1 MTAAFTFERLHHV
14 QLDIPAGAEDEC
26 RAFWGGVL
34 GMTEIEKPPVLAARG
49 GCWFRG
55 GGLEIHLGVTPD
67 FRPSLK
73 GHPGIQ
79 VSDLDALAQ
88 RLEAHGHEVVRDDNL
103 PGHRRFHTSDRLGNR
118 LEFLEPLAVATGA

>member
-1 MTAAFTFERLHHV
+1 MTAEFTLERLHHV

-34 GMTEIEKPPVLAARG
+34 GMTEVEKPPVLAARG

-55 GGLEIHLGVTPD
+55 GGLEVHLGVTPD

-79 VSDLDALAQ
+79 VSALDALAR
-88 RLEAHGHEVVRDDNL
+88 RLAEHGHEVVWDDNL
-103 PGHRRFHTSDRLGNR
+103 PGHRRFHSSDRLGNR
-118 LEFLEPLAVATGA
+118 LEFLEPLPGATGA